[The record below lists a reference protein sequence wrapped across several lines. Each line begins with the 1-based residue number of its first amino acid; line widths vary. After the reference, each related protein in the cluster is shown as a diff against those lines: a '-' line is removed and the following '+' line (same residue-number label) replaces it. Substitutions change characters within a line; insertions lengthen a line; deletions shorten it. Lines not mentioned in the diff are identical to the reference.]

1 MTTTIYTK
9 PGCPYCAAAKQDLE
23 ARGVD
28 YDEIDV
34 YLTPGA
40 REQLAELTGGM
51 NVVPV
56 IVEENGEVR
65 VARPEAAEA
74 SDGRACRALC
84 VLLLDRQTRLLPRHE
99 AAVDVGHVGEAHARR
114 AASPAAGCGAR
125 SGRSPGG
132 RRRGRARSGP
142 S

>member
-1 MTTTIYTK
+1 MPVIIYTK

-34 YLTPGA
+34 YTRQGA

-56 IVEENGEVR
+56 IIEEGGEVR
-65 VARPEAAEA
+65 I
-74 SDGRACRALC
+74 
-84 VLLLDRQTRLLPRHE
+84 
-99 AAVDVGHVGEAHARR
+99 
-114 AASPAAGCGAR
+114 AAG
-125 SGRSPGG
+125 GG
-132 RRRGRARSGP
+132 
-142 S
+142 

>member
-1 MTTTIYTK
+1 MPVIIYTK

-34 YLTPGA
+34 YTRQGA

-56 IVEENGEVR
+56 IIDEDGEV
-65 VARPEAAEA
+65 
-74 SDGRACRALC
+74 
-84 VLLLDRQTRLLPRHE
+84 
-99 AAVDVGHVGEAHARR
+99 HV
-114 AASPAAGCGAR
+114 AAG
-125 SGRSPGG
+125 GG
-132 RRRGRARSGP
+132 
-142 S
+142 